1 MLQAIVVGLIAGIGI
16 LDERVLGA
24 TLFGRPIVLS
34 VFVGL
39 ALGDIK
45 QGIII
50 GAQLEL
56 IWMGIAGIGAAT
68 PPDYVTGGVIGT
80 ALAIVSGKGI
90 GIALT
95 IAVPVA
101 VLAQSLGTLVR
112 VVNLWFSHKADK
124 YALTADFK
132 GINLMLWIPTL
143 LFFLSAF
150 IPTFLAM
157 LIGAAKI
164 NVVINAIPK
173 VIIDGLTIA
182 GNLLPAV
189 GFGLLL
195 DMLFS
200 KKMFVFFFLGFFVCS
215 YFNID
220 ITGIAIIA
228 TCIALIISIYGNH
241 GDHGDTGK
249 KQNNQKTE
257 NKDSENNLTE
267 GEIDFE

>member
-1 MLQAIVVGLIAGIGI
+1 MVQALLVGLVAGIGI

-39 ALGDIK
+39 VLGDIR
-45 QGIII
+45 QGIVI

-56 IWMGIAGIGAAT
+56 IWMGIAGIGVST

-80 ALAIVSGKGI
+80 ALAIISHKGI
-90 GIALT
+90 GVALT

-101 VLAQSLGTLVR
+101 VLAANLGTLVR
-112 VVNLWFSHKADK
+112 VINLWFAHRADK
-124 YALTADFK
+124 YAETANFR
-132 GINLMLWIPTL
+132 GINLMLLTTTF

-157 LIGAAKI
+157 LLGASRI
-164 NVVINAIPK
+164 NLIINAIPK
-173 VIIDGLTIA
+173 VILEGLTVA

-189 GFGLLL
+189 GFALLL

-200 KKMFVFFFLGFFVCS
+200 KKMFVFFFLGFLLCS
-215 YFNID
+215 YLKLNV
-220 ITGIAIIA
+220 TGIAVIAVCLAII
-228 TCIALIISIYGNH
+228 IVLFGGN
-241 GDHGDTGK
+241 GGK
-249 KQNNQKTE
+249 SSGQEKTKE
-257 NKDSENNLTE
+257 DASENNLTE

>member
-1 MLQAIVVGLIAGIGI
+1 MVQALLVGLIAGIGM

-56 IWMGIAGIGAAT
+56 IWMGIAGIGVST

-80 ALAIVSGKGI
+80 ALAIISHKGI
-90 GIALT
+90 GVALT

-101 VLAQSLGTLVR
+101 VLASYLGTLVR

-124 YALTADFK
+124 YAETANFK
-132 GINLMLWIPTL
+132 GINLMLLLPTI
-143 LFFLSAF
+143 LFFFSAF
-150 IPTFLAM
+150 VPTFLAM
-157 LIGAAKI
+157 LLGASKI
-164 NVVINAIPK
+164 NLIINAIPK
-173 VIIDGLTIA
+173 VILDGLTVA

-189 GFGLLL
+189 GFALLL

-200 KKMFVFFFLGFFVCS
+200 KKLFVFFFLGFLLCA
-215 YFNID
+215 YLKLD
-220 ITGIAIIA
+220 INGIAVIAICMEVIIV
-228 TCIALIISIYGNH
+228 LFGNK
-241 GDHGDTGK
+241 GKNSTGSG
-249 KQNNQKTE
+249 QNKSE
-257 NKDSENNLTE
+257 SKEAKDNLTE